1 MRYKNVTPWHFKTL
15 YRLFT
20 LPKAEYGGDLVP
32 WSIQK
37 GVTGVLN
44 RIESSM
50 RLISRKVF

>member
-15 YRLFT
+15 CRLFT

-50 RLISRKVF
+50 RLISRKAF